1 MQQVAIL
8 IHRRGTL
15 IHRFVYKK
23 HLQSALN
30 NGEGTKFEFHLEWH
44 GNCFTEVETNAA
56 MAVYDRRSVLR
67 EIGSEADAQC

>member
-8 IHRRGTL
+8 IHFGRPL
-15 IHRFVYKK
+15 IQRFVYKK
-23 HLQSALN
+23 LLQSVLN

-67 EIGSEADAQC
+67 EIGS

>member
-1 MQQVAIL
+1 MQQVANL
-8 IHRRGTL
+8 IHADDLL
-15 IHRFVYKK
+15 IQRIAYKNL
-23 HLQSALN
+23 LQSRLN

-67 EIGSEADAQC
+67 IIGSEADV